1 MAKKGR
7 ILVVDDEQ
15 DIVTLLKYNLEKEG
29 YEVVEAYD
37 GLEAV
42 QVAKNTR
49 PDVILMDIMMPKLD
63 GVEACRKI
71 RETQGIKDTH
81 IIFLTARA
89 EEYSEIAAFEV
100 GADDYIIKP
109 IKPRSLI
116 SRISAYFRKGTK
128 DHGMEETLSS
138 GELKIDRASYTVKL
152 KGNELTMPKK
162 EFELLFFLAS
172 NPGKVY
178 TRDELLKH
186 IWGEDV
192 FVLARTVDVHVRKV
206 REKIGDGFIKTIKG
220 VGYKFEQSE

>member
-1 MAKKGR
+1 MAKKGKV
-7 ILVVDDEQ
+7 LVVDDEQ

-29 YEVVEAYD
+29 YEVEEAND

-42 QVAKNTR
+42 KVAKETR

-71 RETQGIKDTH
+71 REISEIKDTH

-116 SRISAYFRKGTK
+116 SRIAAFFRKGIK
-128 DHGMEETLSS
+128 DHEMDDKVSS
-138 GELKIDRASYTVKL
+138 GNLLIDRTSHTVNL
-152 KGNELTMPKK
+152 EGREIPMPKK
-162 EFELLFFLAS
+162 EFELLFFLAH
-172 NPGKVY
+172 NPNKVY
-178 TRDELLKH
+178 SRDELLKH

-192 FVLARTVDVHVRKV
+192 YVLARTVDVHVRKV
-206 REKIGDGFIKTIKG
+206 REKIGEGFIKTIKG
-220 VGYKFEQSE
+220 VGYKFERSV